1 VDFRDTAEEA
11 AFRTEVRGW
20 LEAKLPPFRERFLAA
35 ANSEERLRIAADW
48 QGELFDSGYGAL
60 GWPEEYG
67 GRDATVVQRNIL
79 VEEQANTGAPW
90 QLNLTV
96 TLGWCAP
103 ALLTHGTEDQKQAH
117 LPKMLRAD
125 EIWCQMFSEP
135 NAGSDLAALQTRAQ
149 PDGDD
154 FVINGQKIWSS
165 AAHLADWGILL
176 TKTSDGPRYR
186 NLTYF
191 IVDMKTPGIEVRPIR
206 QISGEA
212 DFCEVFFTDARIP
225 AANVVGEVDAGWAVA
240 IYTLL
245 NERMALSAGAGAS
258 VLAIQGL
265 ERVRNLARRIDRS
278 GAPTVD
284 HPYFRQRLA
293 DVWIQ
298 AQANRYT
305 AYRVL
310 SRQFRGEAPGPE
322 ASILKLSGDLWTQD
336 LQGLAREMLGWNLL
350 LERGS
355 DLAEDRGTWA
365 YATLMVRALTI
376 GGGTTQV
383 QKNIIAERVLGLP
396 RSR

>member
-1 VDFRDTAEEA
+1 MDFRDTPEEA
-11 AFRTEVRGW
+11 AFRRGVRAW
-20 LEAKLPPFRERFLAA
+20 MEDRLPPFVERFIA
-35 ANSEERLRIAADW
+35 EPGTEQRLRVAADW
-48 QGELFDSGYGAL
+48 QRELFDGGYGAL

-67 GRDATVVQRNIL
+67 GREATPVQRNIV
-79 VEEQANTGAPW
+79 VEEQANLGAPW

-103 ALLTHGTEDQKQAH
+103 ALLGHGTEAQKNQH
-117 LPKMLRAD
+117 LGKMLRAD

-135 NAGSDLAALQTRAQ
+135 GAGSDLAALQTRAVA
-149 PDGDD
+149 DGDD

-165 AAHLADWGILL
+165 AAHLAQWGILL
-176 TKTSDGPRYR
+176 TRTSDGPRYR
-186 NLTYF
+186 NLTFF
-191 IVDMKTPGIEVRPIR
+191 IVDMSTPGIDVRPIR
-206 QISGEA
+206 QITGEG
-212 DFCEVFFTDARIP
+212 DFCEVFFTDARVP
-225 AANVVGEVDAGWAVA
+225 AANVVGEVDSGWAVA

-265 ERVRNLARRIDRS
+265 ERVRNLARRVDRD
-278 GAPTVD
+278 GAPTID
-284 HPYFRQRLA
+284 HPAIRQHLA

-322 ASILKLSGDLWTQD
+322 ASILKLSGDLWIQE
-336 LQGLAREMLGWNLL
+336 LQSLAREMLGWGLL
-350 LERGS
+350 LERGA
-355 DLAEDRGTWA
+355 DHAEDRGIWA
-365 YATLMVRALTI
+365 YAALASRAMTI

-383 QKNIIAERVLGLP
+383 QKNIVAERVLGLP
-396 RSR
+396 RLR